1 MALEMGT
8 FMKKQWLCVAIGL
21 VLALSAFGS
30 HEALLKQLA
39 ENPKDRGLLKQLR
52 STIATAPNAEQ
63 KMRLGTMYA
72 LGCLA
77 NGMNREWTTVFGQMQ
92 RFDPKSPYLTL
103 LSLDAIGDICTA
115 CGGAGYTFEDC
126 ARCQGI
132 GACVACQGTGKVERS
147 SGDRPCLACR
157 GTGPCPVCEGSGV
170 QKDAC
175 APCGKTG
182 KVWST
187 TEANAMYLK
196 FLQGWT
202 LDKIQADAAERIAA
216 QKEEIEKILV
226 TRKHE
231 REYHVILRS
240 MDEKAI
246 PVHLRILRVVGQ
258 GALVTGYAR
267 HHALPPHFLV
277 DRIEDVA
284 DGEIWQGTV
293 YPLGLTQIQQG
304 NQSVTLRVFTASKEQ
319 AAMGE
324 LNAKLGLDQ
333 EEAHQRKEAS
343 TGTGWFYGTGHIVTC
358 YHVVEDRQNI
368 WIVSEAL
375 GKIPVRM
382 VLKDERHDLAVL
394 EPVGRVSAPPGL
406 PLARALPSLG
416 ERVFTIGF
424 PHMGILGKEPR
435 FTDGSVSSL
444 AGMKDDPRTLQMS
457 VPVQSGN
464 SGGALI
470 NERGEVV
477 GVVASK
483 LHAANIFR
491 WTGDLPQNVNFA
503 VKVQYLENLL
513 ALLPKSEAKM
523 NSLSPVGNIPLVEM
537 AKRVQGAIVQVF
549 AE

>member
-1 MALEMGT
+1 
-8 FMKKQWLCVAIGL
+8 MKKQWLCIAVGL
-21 VLALSAFGS
+21 GLALSAFGR

-39 ENPKDRGLLKQLR
+39 AHPTDRGLLKQL
-52 STIATAPNAEQ
+52 SATIASAPNAEQ
-63 KMRLGTMYA
+63 KIRIGTIYA

-77 NGMNREWTTVFGQMQ
+77 NGMNREWTDVTTQMR
-92 RFDPKSPYLTL
+92 RFTPQSPYVAL
-103 LSLDAIGDICTA
+103 LSLEAVGDICAA

-126 ARCQGI
+126 TRCKGTGQ
-132 GACVACQGTGKVERS
+132 CVLCRGSGKVERS
-147 SGDRPCLACR
+147 SGARPCLTCR
-157 GTGPCPVCEGSGV
+157 ETGQCPVCTGSGV
-170 QKDAC
+170 QQAAC
-175 APCGKTG
+175 GRCGQSG
-182 KVWST
+182 RVWSA

-202 LDKIQADAAERIAA
+202 LEKIQADAAERIAA
-216 QKEEIEKILV
+216 QKEEIGKII
-226 TRKHE
+226 TARKHE
-231 REYHVILRS
+231 REYNVILRS
-240 MDEKAI
+240 MDEKAF
-246 PVHLRILRVVGQ
+246 PVQLRVLRVIGQ
-258 GALVTGYAR
+258 GALVSGYAR
-267 HHALPPHFLV
+267 DHALPNRFLV
-277 DRIEDVA
+277 DRLVDVA
-284 DGEIWQGTV
+284 DGEAWQGMI
-293 YPLGLTQIQQG
+293 YPLGVTRIQQG

-324 LNAKLGLDQ
+324 LHAKLGLDQ
-333 EEAHQRKEAS
+333 EEARQKKGAS

-375 GKIPVRM
+375 GKIPVKM

-394 EPVGRVSAPPGL
+394 APAGRVSAPPGL

-416 ERVFTIGF
+416 ERAFTIGF

-435 FTDGSVSSL
+435 FTDGSISSL

-491 WTGDLPQNVNFA
+491 WTGDMPQNVNFA
-503 VKVQYLENLL
+503 VKVQYLEKLL
-513 ALLPKSEAKM
+513 ALLPKSETKM
-523 NSLSPVGNIPLVEM
+523 NTLSPVDNAPLVET
-537 AKRVQGAIVQVF
+537 AKRVQGSIVQVF